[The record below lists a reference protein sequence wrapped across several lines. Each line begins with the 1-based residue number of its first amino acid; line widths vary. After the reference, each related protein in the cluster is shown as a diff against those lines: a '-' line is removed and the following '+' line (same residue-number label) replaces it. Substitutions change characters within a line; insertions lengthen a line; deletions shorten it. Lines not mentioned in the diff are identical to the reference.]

1 MIFFSSK
8 DTEKLCR
15 EQKIDIEKKSRE
27 NKIIQER
34 INKLKV
40 IILFFF
46 FQFTPGSFQVH
57 PQFTL
62 DLSPISARI

>member
-40 IILFFF
+40 LILFLYFSIYPR
-46 FQFTPGSFQVH
+46 FTPSSPPVH
-57 PQFTL
+57 PQF
-62 DLSPISARI
+62 SARI